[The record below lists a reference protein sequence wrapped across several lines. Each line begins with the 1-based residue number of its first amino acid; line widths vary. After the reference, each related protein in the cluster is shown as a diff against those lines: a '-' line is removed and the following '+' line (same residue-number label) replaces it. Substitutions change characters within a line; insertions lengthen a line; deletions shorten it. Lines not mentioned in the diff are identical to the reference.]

1 MRELSLHIL
10 DIAHNSLAAGAD
22 EIRIEILEARQEN
35 LFLFS
40 IEDNGKGMDAETAA
54 RVTDP
59 FYTTRTTRSVG
70 LGLPMLK
77 TRAESCGGGLTI
89 RSEVGK
95 GTKVTAT
102 YEYDH
107 IDRQPLG
114 DMART
119 MLSLI
124 LANESV
130 RFIYSHQVREAGET
144 RAFRFDTAEMREILE
159 DMPFSDPAVYGWLQE
174 FLREGESA
182 LDREGF
188 CG

>member
-1 MRELSLHIL
+1 
-10 DIAHNSLAAGAD
+10 
-22 EIRIEILEARQEN
+22 
-35 LFLFS
+35 
-40 IEDNGKGMDAETAA
+40 MDAETAA

-182 LDREGF
+182 LGGEDF

>member
-95 GTKVTAT
+95 GTVVTLQLVGALP
-102 YEYDH
+102 
-107 IDRQPLG
+107 PL
-114 DMART
+114 
-119 MLSLI
+119 
-124 LANESV
+124 E
-130 RFIYSHQVREAGET
+130 E
-144 RAFRFDTAEMREILE
+144 
-159 DMPFSDPAVYGWLQE
+159 P
-174 FLREGESA
+174 
-182 LDREGF
+182 
-188 CG
+188 